1 MFMAEHPNTQLIRDG
16 YQAFSRGDM
25 ARLSELFTQDIQ
37 WHEAGGPTVPIAGD
51 YKGQAA
57 VFEMFGRLVEL
68 TDGQFH
74 VVLIECVA
82 DDHQAVAIH
91 EVSARRGRHTYQSRE
106 AIVFHLLEGKVT
118 DAWHTVPDIDA
129 FDGFWAEDSAAEHP
143 NVALTRQGYQAFA
156 AGDMATL
163 AELIADDCVWH
174 VPGSH
179 PMAGDY
185 RGRDAILGFF
195 ARLVDETG
203 GQLQVE
209 LVDCMANDERTS
221 SVTRATASRKG
232 RTITM
237 NETHLARLRDGRI
250 VEFWEV
256 PDDQAAADQFW
267 S

>member
-1 MFMAEHPNTQLIRDG
+1 MAEYPNTQLIRDG

-37 WHEAGGPTVPIAGD
+37 WHEAGGATVPIAGD

-118 DAWHTVPDIDA
+118 DAWHTVPDIEA
-129 FDGFWAEDSAAEHP
+129 FDGFWAEDTAEHP
-143 NVALTRQGYQAFA
+143 HVALTRRGYQ
-156 AGDMATL
+156 
-163 AELIADDCVWH
+163 
-174 VPGSH
+174 
-179 PMAGDY
+179 
-185 RGRDAILGFF
+185 GRDAILGFF

-256 PDDQAAADQFW
+256 PDDQPAADQFW